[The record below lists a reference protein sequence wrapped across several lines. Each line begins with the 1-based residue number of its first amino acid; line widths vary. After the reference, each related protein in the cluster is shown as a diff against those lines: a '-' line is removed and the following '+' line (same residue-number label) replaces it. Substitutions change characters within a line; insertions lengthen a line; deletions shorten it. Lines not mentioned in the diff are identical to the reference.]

1 MARLVLG
8 TCRHDSWARQH
19 VNHTA
24 WHGVLSIWEG
34 GDGVLGHRIKKED
47 FNGKSTRGE
56 STFLET
62 NGMIKDT
69 QPFRLQN
76 KGSRNAGSSQS
87 RDAQRHRPLI
97 KENVAEAVC

>member
-1 MARLVLG
+1 M
-8 TCRHDSWARQH
+8 
-19 VNHTA
+19 NHTA
-24 WHGVLSIWEG
+24 WHRVPSIWEG

-76 KGSRNAGSSQS
+76 KGSWNIGSSQS

-97 KENVAEAVC
+97 KENVAEAGC